1 MSQFNSRCPEARRKQ
16 YQEVDWCSLT
26 DKLCLLEA
34 GLECEEWED
43 VQREWCCEERLADE
57 MFGTSMEDLSDV
69 LTFIRRMDDIFV
81 GITTPSTMSNQRL
94 ADLTRTHIKFENIGG
109 TTVVYCEKPHTELY
123 ALEIAT
129 GNGYPR
135 AKLAPIL

>member
-1 MSQFNSRCPEARRKQ
+1 
-16 YQEVDWCSLT
+16 
-26 DKLCLLEA
+26 
-34 GLECEEWED
+34 
-43 VQREWCCEERLADE
+43 
-57 MFGTSMEDLSDV
+57 
-69 LTFIRRMDDIFV
+69 MDDIFV